1 MINADEGRLVDSEE
15 LESNEPENENEE
27 EYENDEYESE
37 GDSGDEPGAEDEQD
51 DGNEDLEFN
60 SRSYRVPKDVAE
72 AVKSM
77 QKDYTQKTMSLAEQ
91 RKTHE
96 AQVRFQQ
103 EFQQDVGKVYA
114 LNDQLEEFNRVDWN
128 KLTDDDP
135 VLWQKLMN
143 QRQNLEM
150 QRQQLVAE
158 LSHKQQE
165 ATLRRQQEIAKLAEA
180 SESELKRDIR
190 DWTPQKALEIKEFAK
205 SKFGFSEAELEDVKA
220 DARIWKL
227 FNLAYQGSK
236 IVSKPALKPRVV
248 QPAQPVTTLKA
259 KGAKS
264 RSVPNDFGEYMKWR
278 KQGQK

>member
-1 MINADEGRLVDSEE
+1 MSEEFEGSQLESEE
-15 LESNEPENENEE
+15 LDSNEPENEE
-27 EYENDEYESE
+27 EYETEDESE
-37 GDSGDEPGAEDEQD
+37 GVSDDESGAEDEQED

-60 SRSYRVPKDVAE
+60 QKAYRVPKDIAE

-77 QKDYTQKTMSLAEQ
+77 QRDYTQKTMSLAEQ

-96 AQVRFQQ
+96 AQVQFQQ

-128 KLTDDDP
+128 KLTDEDP

-143 QRQNLEM
+143 QRQTLEM